1 MLAARV
7 AVVLQIRS
15 AEFVLVIV
23 DRTPIVL
30 TPLSHAERPPCNGRD
45 AGNGWIRIS
54 GELVPLI
61 AGQGDNIAV
70 HLRYA
75 NVDYF
80 ASSAPLVVIQRTAVG
95 EI

>member
-1 MLAARV
+1 MGRMLEMDG
-7 AVVLQIRS
+7 S
-15 AEFVLVIV
+15 E
-23 DRTPIVL
+23 
-30 TPLSHAERPPCNGRD
+30 
-45 AGNGWIRIS
+45 IS